1 MSMRTM
7 ISTRVGPLSS
17 RIPDPGSFLVPLVV
31 AFLASAGC
39 SGERGVPGRTTEA
52 ARSASAETHPEE
64 ENALHLAEDMLR
76 DLRTSTA
83 VVTERS
89 GLQEVV
95 VLGAVAV
102 DQERYAEVA
111 PPTGGQIVALLAAA
125 NTAVDRGT
133 PLAQLRSIE
142 LGRARAA
149 LLSAEA
155 RRDLARQT
163 LERKQALARERIVP
177 QREVLE
183 AEATFRAAEADA
195 GATAAGLQ
203 ALGISD
209 EGAASDTSLFN
220 LRSPIPGRVLERRAV
235 LGTYA
240 DPSVPLFTIADLSRV
255 WVVAQAFE
263 RDAVNVP
270 VGSTAHVT
278 LAALPG
284 QEFDGRVALVGR
296 EVDEGSRTIPVRV
309 ELRNP
314 TGVLRPG
321 MSASARLEVSG
332 QTTRILAVPAAA
344 LQRVGDRWLVFVPR
358 GQAEFEMRPVGRGR
372 DLGMDVEVVSGL
384 EAGDTVVVEGAFL
397 LKAEAEKKAGGVDEH
412 GH

>member
-1 MSMRTM
+1 MSTRTM
-7 ISTRVGPLSS
+7 IAGL
-17 RIPDPGSFLVPLVV
+17 LVV
-31 AFLASAGC
+31 LVTPGC
-39 SGERGVPGRTTEA
+39 SGEKQPAGRTTEA
-52 ARSASAETHPEE
+52 GNAAPIETHAEE
-64 ENALHLAEDMLR
+64 ENALHLSEDMLR

-83 VVTERS
+83 VVTQRS
-89 GLQEVV
+89 GLQEAT

-111 PPTGGQIVALLAAA
+111 PPTGGQIVKLLAAA
-125 NTAVDRGT
+125 NTAVSPGT
-133 PLAQLRSIE
+133 PLAQMRSPE

-149 LLSAEA
+149 LLTAEA

-163 LERKQALARERIVP
+163 LERKQGLAQERIVP
-177 QREVLE
+177 QREVQE

-195 GATAAGLQ
+195 RAAIAGLQ
-203 ALGISD
+203 ALGVSD
-209 EGAASDTSLFN
+209 GGSDSDTSLFN
-220 LRSPIPGRVLERRAV
+220 LRSPIAGRVLERQAV

-270 VGSTAHVT
+270 VGSTAHIT

-296 EVDEGSRTIPVRV
+296 QVDEGSRTVPVRI

-321 MSASARLEVSG
+321 MSANARLEVSG
-332 QTTRILAVPAAA
+332 QTTQILAVPAAA

-384 EAGDTVVVEGAFL
+384 KAGETVVVEGAFL
-397 LKAEAEKKAGGVDEH
+397 LKAEAEKKAGGADEH